1 MGFLGGRVTPAVILA
16 VAAAA
21 VLLVNAM
28 VMVKM
33 LLILDSMKLAAELV
47 ARNLAVAQTAV
58 EGVATD
64 LDAAHRR
71 ANDAIGPSGAA
82 ADAASQTAPPPGE

>member
-1 MGFLGGRVTPAVILA
+1 MTPAVILA

-47 ARNLAVAQTAV
+47 ARNLAVAQVAV
-58 EGVATD
+58 EGVASD

-71 ANDAIGPSGAA
+71 ADETIGPHGAA